1 MPAHSGY
8 KEVIFSFLASSG
20 EYGQGQSS
28 LDGATGVPQS
38 SLDGAAMA
46 SQSSLDGAAMAPQ
59 CALGGAAMA
68 PQCALGGAAME
79 PQCAL
84 GGAAMA
90 SQCALGGAAMAPQCA
105 LGGAA
110 MAPQCALGGAAM
122 APQCALGGAAMAP
135 QCALGGVA
143 MAPQCVLGG
152 AAMESQCALGGA
164 AMAPQCALGGA
175 AMAPQ
180 CALGGVAMAPQC
192 HLDGATGTPQRALV
206 GAIRA
211 PQSSLGGGASEAPRP
226 LGAADAPQGALRG
239 VGNSPDVVRAGPV
252 GTAGSS
258 PSVGLLERPA
268 GVLVE
273 KIWERITGAS
283 DDANDASRL
292 GAQSS
297 GGTVGASVQ
306 GTVGI
311 GMIGDLV
318 GTFDP
323 AGMLG
328 SGVESFDISTPRG
341 TAGAL
346 GVEQPPGLV
355 VEGRVM
361 EEPQIVPF
369 WSPVRKAYERMGYE
383 WEKNQRMSEGG
394 HGSVSYQTGSVPAL
408 SAGLGVGQGLGVQ
421 PQNQSPPRDVLM
433 DPVELFRIRCM
444 RDAEERFRRGLQQ
457 IACPEQNSAGT
468 SGGSFATAVEETE
481 GFVPPPP
488 PKPPPASPPR
498 AGNGGMGSGME
509 VTGGLGHG
517 SMGLLMPCG
526 GNMFG
531 AVPPPPPPLPPVPPM
546 PREGGNAGG
555 FGFGIGENPN
565 ETLRTF
571 ELPKLDSNAT
581 PLTFGDWWS
590 LLNSQMGDLS

>member
-1 MPAHSGY
+1 MERRRESSQARRAAGGGAVQLSAEELLAQMGAGGPAGGGDAGSGGQELAEGFHDALSRDGSVQPRATGPAQVEGGAVGVRRVRIP
-8 KEVIFSFLASSG
+8 KNAGTDDGSGARGTAGVPRALGPASSG

-28 LDGATGVPQS
+28 LDGAAGVPQS

-46 SQSSLDGAAMAPQ
+46 SQCALGGAAMAPQ

-68 PQCALGGAAME
+68 PQCALGGAAMGPQCALGGAAMASQCALGGAAMA

-122 APQCALGGAAMAP
+122 
-135 QCALGGVA
+135 
-143 MAPQCVLGG
+143 
-152 AAMESQCALGGA
+152 ESQCALGGA
-164 AMAPQCALGGA
+164 AMVPR
-175 AMAPQ
+175 

-226 LGAADAPQGALRG
+226 LVGAADAPQGALRG
-239 VGNSPDVVRAGPV
+239 VGNSPDVVRGGPV

-283 DDANDASRL
+283 DDANDASRF

-297 GGTVGASVQ
+297 GGTVGASGQ
-306 GTVGI
+306 GPVGI

-369 WSPVRKAYERMGYE
+369 WSPERKAYERMGCE

-408 SAGLGVGQGLGVQ
+408 SAGLGVGQGFGVQ
-421 PQNQSPPRDVLM
+421 PQNESPPRDVLM

-488 PKPPPASPPR
+488 PGAA
-498 AGNGGMGSGME
+498 AG
-509 VTGGLGHG
+509 L
-517 SMGLLMPCG
+517 
-526 GNMFG
+526 
-531 AVPPPPPPLPPVPPM
+531 
-546 PREGGNAGG
+546 
-555 FGFGIGENPN
+555 
-565 ETLRTF
+565 
-571 ELPKLDSNAT
+571 AT
-581 PLTFGDWWS
+581 
-590 LLNSQMGDLS
+590 

>member
-1 MPAHSGY
+1 M
-8 KEVIFSFLASSG
+8 
-20 EYGQGQSS
+20 
-28 LDGATGVPQS
+28 
-38 SLDGAAMA
+38 
-46 SQSSLDGAAMAPQ
+46 
-59 CALGGAAMA
+59 
-68 PQCALGGAAME
+68 
-79 PQCAL
+79 
-84 GGAAMA
+84 
-90 SQCALGGAAMAPQCA
+90 
-105 LGGAA
+105 
-110 MAPQCALGGAAM
+110 
-122 APQCALGGAAMAP
+122 
-135 QCALGGVA
+135 
-143 MAPQCVLGG
+143 
-152 AAMESQCALGGA
+152 
-164 AMAPQCALGGA
+164 
-175 AMAPQ
+175 
-180 CALGGVAMAPQC
+180 
-192 HLDGATGTPQRALV
+192 
-206 GAIRA
+206 
-211 PQSSLGGGASEAPRP
+211 
-226 LGAADAPQGALRG
+226 
-239 VGNSPDVVRAGPV
+239 
-252 GTAGSS
+252 
-258 PSVGLLERPA
+258 ERPA

-273 KIWERITGAS
+273 KIWERITGAL
-283 DDANDASRL
+283 DDANDASRF

-297 GGTVGASVQ
+297 GGTVGASGQ
-306 GTVGI
+306 GPVGI

-369 WSPVRKAYERMGYE
+369 WSPERKAYERMGCE
-383 WEKNQRMSEGG
+383 REKNQRMSEGG

-408 SAGLGVGQGLGVQ
+408 SAGLGVGQGFGVQ
-421 PQNQSPPRDVLM
+421 SQNESPPRDVLM

-488 PKPPPASPPR
+488 PGPPPASPPR
-498 AGNGGMGSGME
+498 VGNGGMGSGME

-555 FGFGIGENPN
+555 FGFGIGENPM
-565 ETLRTF
+565 
-571 ELPKLDSNAT
+571 KL
-581 PLTFGDWWS
+581 FVR
-590 LLNSQMGDLS
+590 LSCLSWILMQHH

>member
-1 MPAHSGY
+1 MERRRESSQARRAAGGGAVQLSAEELLAQMGAGGPAGGGDAGSGGQELAGGFHDALSRDGSVQPRATGPAQVEGGVVGVRSVRIP
-8 KEVIFSFLASSG
+8 KNAGTDDGSGARGIAGVPRALGPASSG

-38 SLDGAAMA
+38 SLGGAAMGPQCA
-46 SQSSLDGAAMAPQ
+46 LDGAAMA
-59 CALGGAAMA
+59 
-68 PQCALGGAAME
+68 

-110 MAPQCALGGAAM
+110 MES
-122 APQCALGGAAMAP
+122 

-143 MAPQCVLGG
+143 MAPQCR
-152 AAMESQCALGGA
+152 
-164 AMAPQCALGGA
+164 
-175 AMAPQ
+175 
-180 CALGGVAMAPQC
+180 
-192 HLDGATGTPQRALV
+192 LDGATGTPQRALV

-226 LGAADAPQGALRG
+226 LVGAADAPQGALCG
-239 VGNSPDVVRAGPV
+239 VGNSPDVVRGGPV

-273 KIWERITGAS
+273 KIWERITGAL
-283 DDANDASRL
+283 DDANDASRF

-297 GGTVGASVQ
+297 GGTVGASGQ
-306 GTVGI
+306 GPVGI

-369 WSPVRKAYERMGYE
+369 WSPERKAYERMGCE
-383 WEKNQRMSEGG
+383 REKNQRVDMVRS
-394 HGSVSYQTGSVPAL
+394 HTKPAPC
-408 SAGLGVGQGLGVQ
+408 Q
-421 PQNQSPPRDVLM
+421 
-433 DPVELFRIRCM
+433 RCQ
-444 RDAEERFRRGLQQ
+444 RVWE
-457 IACPEQNSAGT
+457 
-468 SGGSFATAVEETE
+468 
-481 GFVPPPP
+481 
-488 PKPPPASPPR
+488 
-498 AGNGGMGSGME
+498 
-509 VTGGLGHG
+509 
-517 SMGLLMPCG
+517 
-526 GNMFG
+526 
-531 AVPPPPPPLPPVPPM
+531 
-546 PREGGNAGG
+546 
-555 FGFGIGENPN
+555 
-565 ETLRTF
+565 
-571 ELPKLDSNAT
+571 
-581 PLTFGDWWS
+581 
-590 LLNSQMGDLS
+590 